1 MHPFWSNLYDD
12 AKDRRYGTLFF
23 VVILVL
29 LGLVAIACVL
39 RANFDPEELR
49 EMCFGLG
56 PGLSLVTA
64 AFVWRCIRAARR
76 NRREHLKYSSLSR
89 DELAKARSKLK
100 TRMKIEPPKK
110 QTRAARLAA
119 ARRPDTDLKY

>member
-1 MHPFWSNLYDD
+1 MNPFWNNIYDD

-29 LGLVAIACVL
+29 LGLGAIAGAL

-49 EMCFGLG
+49 EIFLGLG
-56 PGLSLVTA
+56 SGLGMVTV
-64 AFVWRCIRAARR
+64 AFIWRWIRAARR
-76 NRREHLKYSSLSR
+76 NRRERLKYSSLSR

-100 TRMKIEPPKK
+100 ARMKIDPPKS
-110 QTRAARLAA
+110 QTRAARRATE
-119 ARRPDTDLKY
+119 RRPDTYLKY

>member
-1 MHPFWSNLYDD
+1 MNPFWNNLYDD

-23 VVILVL
+23 TVFLVL
-29 LGLVAIACVL
+29 LGVVVLAFFL
-39 RANFDPEELR
+39 RANLDDEELR
-49 EMCFGLG
+49 EICFGLG
-56 PGLSLVTA
+56 PALGMVTA
-64 AFVWRCIRAARR
+64 AFLWRWIRAARR

-100 TRMKIEPPKK
+100 TRMKIEPPRK